1 MKIRAVGRLGYA
13 AGLSAVSFSAAL
25 QKDAAPIPDAT
36 EGRMLKAKAM
46 EQWGWKGFVTLCMDG
61 CA

>member
-1 MKIRAVGRLGYA
+1 MKNSWGLAEYKSLSFGRLGYA

-46 EQWGWKGFVTLCMDG
+46 EQ
-61 CA
+61 